1 MGATGNGWERPNFG
15 RVSEKKDFRFHTGGK
30 QLKDGEVLWS
40 KDDNTGYNQVEEN
53 IQKEIIVGLR

>member
-30 QLKDGEVLWS
+30 QLKDGEVL
-40 KDDNTGYNQVEEN
+40 
-53 IQKEIIVGLR
+53 